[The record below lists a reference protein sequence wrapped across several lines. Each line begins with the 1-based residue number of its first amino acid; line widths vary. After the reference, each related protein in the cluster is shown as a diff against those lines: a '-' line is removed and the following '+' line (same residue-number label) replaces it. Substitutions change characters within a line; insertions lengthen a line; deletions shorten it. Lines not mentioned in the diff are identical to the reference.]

1 MLGLLDQE
9 ELKREVMLMAERTID
24 YTEVAIPNS
33 DQYKKLRSRI
43 LRLAN
48 NLCRKI
54 DKMGV
59 TELIRKTEKE
69 NKNG

>member
-59 TELIRKTEKE
+59 AELIRKTEKE
-69 NKNG
+69 NR